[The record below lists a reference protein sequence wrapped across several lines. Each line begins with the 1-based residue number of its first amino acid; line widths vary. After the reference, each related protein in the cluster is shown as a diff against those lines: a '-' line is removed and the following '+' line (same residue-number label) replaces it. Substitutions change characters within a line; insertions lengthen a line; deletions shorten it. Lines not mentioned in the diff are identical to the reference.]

1 MAAGIRLRDR
11 LKNLPFAVAGSIDA
25 PELGDGE
32 KIHLARLSFGE
43 REEVSKIA
51 KDKELDPMIRIR
63 SMLAIV
69 VCEEDGHPAF
79 ESSTDE
85 AINDF
90 PAVLADRAVEAALGF
105 NTGKASEQK
114 KPSAPTES

>member
-25 PELGDGE
+25 PELGKDE

-43 REEVSKIA
+43 REEARKIGE
-51 KDKELDPMIRIR
+51 DKELDPMFRMR
-63 SMLAIV
+63 AVLAIV
-69 VCEEDGHPAF
+69 VCEEDGQPAF
-79 ESSTDE
+79 ESSEDE
-85 AINDF
+85 AIRDL
-90 PAVLADRAVEAALGF
+90 PASLADRAVKTAIEL